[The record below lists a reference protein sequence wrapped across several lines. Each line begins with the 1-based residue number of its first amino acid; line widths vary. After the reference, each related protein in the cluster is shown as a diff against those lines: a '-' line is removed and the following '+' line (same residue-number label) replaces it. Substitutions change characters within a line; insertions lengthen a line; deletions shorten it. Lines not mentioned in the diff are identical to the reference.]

1 MAEYI
6 EREALIREIISNMTF
21 FIGTPDEVQKHDEQC
36 NYAISC
42 IEDALLVDAAE
53 VVHGQWIKPRW
64 KNSNY
69 CCDCSR
75 CGGEAMHKEYQW
87 HKKGI
92 YPICPNC
99 GVKMDGGIEMNE
111 RQILGRAISFY
122 GSEIQRVIAIEE
134 LSELQKEL
142 CKSLRSGADRPH
154 IAEEI
159 ADVQIMLEQMMM
171 LYECHED
178 VSVWRHKKVNRLL
191 ERLIHDGGIEKIND
205 E

>member
-1 MAEYI
+1 MMAEYI
-6 EREALIREIISNMTF
+6 ERESLIREIISNMAS

-42 IEDALLVDAAE
+42 IEDALSAD
-53 VVHGQWIKPRW
+53 VVPMRYGQWIYHDDGVFTCSECG
-64 KNSNY
+64 NAESSDSCY
-69 CCDCSR
+69 CSY
-75 CGGEAMHKEYQW
+75 CGA
-87 HKKGI
+87 
-92 YPICPNC
+92 
-99 GVKMDGGIEMNE
+99 KMDGGIAMNE

-191 ERLIHDGGIEKIND
+191 ERLIHDGGIENIND